1 MFLLWS
7 EIHLQAVNMTKFSE
21 DITIM
26 TYACE
31 PKTHQWVSSRWNIHS
46 DQCFFKIEMW
56 NTVMELK
63 FCQISEFFH
72 AYLLQRPKLY
82 SSERVA
88 YNWLLRSKLSLCIWH
103 RELTLWF
110 ALLTAT
116 PIILHTLFLSRHW
129 WTIEGKEDG
138 NRLLTFPLLLFQ
150 IWPQYQLLKLL
161 YNNEWAKE
169 KLNYDKK
176 IGSLGNFKIHPRFLH
191 TFT

>member
-1 MFLLWS
+1 MTTKIYYVHHLALKVYWAQRQKS
-7 EIHLQAVNMTKFSE
+7 ESQNASK
-21 DITIM
+21 
-26 TYACE
+26 
-31 PKTHQWVSSRWNIHS
+31 
-46 DQCFFKIEMW
+46 
-56 NTVMELK
+56 
-63 FCQISEFFH
+63 
-72 AYLLQRPKLY
+72 YLGAGRIQLMI
-82 SSERVA
+82 
-88 YNWLLRSKLSLCIWH
+88 LRSKLSLCIWH

-176 IGSLGNFKIHPRFLH
+176 IGSLGNFKIHSRYFH
-191 TFT
+191 VDYVRKIESVDTFVITSFIAWCPLRGQLWF